1 MKVIVARSN
10 AKFDN
15 IWAQPFV
22 AEEFKFDQQNYDLRK
37 KYPPEGLDG
46 ELFAQTYKEQ
56 TPEERAEEF
65 ATDMV
70 TKNGTHELE
79 SVIITKIDDNILQ
92 EYRVTFLARESGVV
106 ETNTVDNLYDIVQGL
121 NHTNVENNVVYER
134 FEIKGDRVLT
144 VSVDGKIVYD
154 NTEAVKQDV
163 LKELGFD
170 ETQEAKA

>member
-1 MKVIVARSN
+1 MKVIIARSN

-22 AEEFKFDQQNYDLRK
+22 AEEFAFDQQNYDLRK

-65 ATDMV
+65 ATDMII
-70 TKNGTHELE
+70 KEGAHQLE
-79 SVIITKIDDNILQ
+79 SVVITEIDDDKYQ
-92 EYRVTFLARESGVV
+92 EYEVIFLSHETGCV
-106 ETNTVDNLYDIVQGL
+106 ETATVDNLYDIVQGL
-121 NHTNVENNVVYER
+121 NHDDVENNIVYER
-134 FEIKGDRVLT
+134 FEILEDHVLT
-144 VSVDGKIVYD
+144 VKVGEKIVYD
-154 NTEAVKQDV
+154 NTETVKQDV
-163 LKELGFD
+163 LKELGF